1 MKSIKY
7 IIVPALAAFM
17 FTACNNEV
25 KGPSQADLDAQVEAK
40 VKSATDQLKSE
51 CDARIQQ
58 TAQMQA
64 DSIVAKAAGKKVTP
78 APAPKPAPAPA
89 AHTTPAPKHTTPKT
103 TKPVAPSNTV
113 RPGSNQSNTKPANNH
128 NRPGSNE
135 AQQQAAKN
143 EAPVSNTRRPGANK

>member
-7 IIVPALAAFM
+7 IIVPALAAFL

-58 TAQMQA
+58 AAQLQA

-89 AHTTPAPKHTTPKT
+89 AHTNPKHTTPVPTKKT
-103 TKPVAPSNTV
+103 ETQVVKDRFKTDVKKEVKDVKDRFDSKKPTEQKVKEEVQEVKS
-113 RPGSNQSNTKPANNH
+113 RF
-128 NRPGSNE
+128 
-135 AQQQAAKN
+135 
-143 EAPVSNTRRPGANK
+143 NK

>member
-7 IIVPALAAFM
+7 IIVPALAAFL

-58 TAQMQA
+58 AAQLQA

-89 AHTTPAPKHTTPKT
+89 PAAHTTPKHTTPKT
-103 TKPVAPSNTV
+103 TKPVTPSNTV
-113 RPGSNQSNTKPANNH
+113 RPGSNQGSTTPANNH

-135 AQQQAAKN
+135 AHQQTSKN